1 MQDIP
6 DLQKKMLINIT
17 TDYDILKIYKLNQSK
32 DEVISNGNTP
42 RKCRFCGKK
51 EPAVSFNKRAH
62 VISELCGNHHL
73 LSDYECDSCNSKFSK
88 YERQFSQFMLF
99 YHSTLGVVGKKG
111 VPNYQRN
118 RNELSGV
125 SFENGKTN
133 IRAKIDEDPFV
144 TISEKEK
151 KFIISGTRTYVPSD
165 VYRALLKMAL
175 TIMPES
181 EMQYLNDALR
191 FLCDESF
198 TLRESKLV
206 SFRIFQGGM
215 NVVRPSSVQ
224 LYKRKAGCTN
234 LVPAFLFA
242 LSYSNFAFQIYIP
255 GCSLDSHLINI
266 SQIEV
271 PIIPTVADGVFPFTT
286 EMLSLNSNQKV
297 VKEKVPVS
305 FTFEKMEALWLVP
318 WWKRIGYF
326 IEKWWH
332 KLKEVIKI
340 K

>member
-1 MQDIP
+1 M
-6 DLQKKMLINIT
+6 
-17 TDYDILKIYKLNQSK
+17 
-32 DEVISNGNTP
+32 
-42 RKCRFCGKK
+42 
-51 EPAVSFNKRAH
+51 
-62 VISELCGNHHL
+62 
-73 LSDYECDSCNSKFSK
+73 
-88 YERQFSQFMLF
+88 
-99 YHSTLGVVGKKG
+99 
-111 VPNYQRN
+111 
-118 RNELSGV
+118 
-125 SFENGKTN
+125 
-133 IRAKIDEDPFV
+133 
-144 TISEKEK
+144 
-151 KFIISGTRTYVPSD
+151 PSD

-198 TLRESKLV
+198 TLKESKLV

-224 LYKRKAGCTN
+224 LYKIKAGCTN

-242 LSYSNFAFQIYIP
+242 LSYSNFAFQISIP
-255 GCSLDSHLINI
+255 GCSLDSHLTNI

-286 EMLSLNSNQKV
+286 EMFNLNSNQKV

-318 WWKRIGYF
+318 WWKRIGFY
-326 IEKWWH
+326 IEYCWC
-332 KLKEVIKI
+332 KLKK
-340 K
+340 KF